1 MKLKPTAMAIAA
13 EAELNHFPNDPYAHT
28 PDFRSCRPYL
38 PIRARV
44 ARQACTEMINGFST
58 CIEMK
63 KQRKNSKTR
72 PDERPNQIEVSFA
85 EPERPRRIPLIINAT

>member
-1 MKLKPTAMAIAA
+1 
-13 EAELNHFPNDPYAHT
+13 
-28 PDFRSCRPYL
+28 
-38 PIRARV
+38 
-44 ARQACTEMINGFST
+44 MINGFHT

>member
-1 MKLKPTAMAIAA
+1 
-13 EAELNHFPNDPYAHT
+13 
-28 PDFRSCRPYL
+28 
-38 PIRARV
+38 
-44 ARQACTEMINGFST
+44 MIKGFNT

-72 PDERPNQIEVSFA
+72 PDERPNQIEASFA

>member
-1 MKLKPTAMAIAA
+1 M
-13 EAELNHFPNDPYAHT
+13 
-28 PDFRSCRPYL
+28 
-38 PIRARV
+38 RALV
-44 ARQACTEMINGFST
+44 ARQTRAEMINGFNT

-63 KQRKNSKTR
+63 NQRKNSKTR

>member
-13 EAELNHFPNDPYAHT
+13 AFPNDWYAHT
-28 PDFRSCRPYL
+28 PDFRSCRPEL
-38 PIRARV
+38 PRRALV
-44 ARQACTEMINGFST
+44 ARQTRAEMINGFNT